1 MMQLALRREIAEHLG
16 CETVSN
22 LAGNGTFGFEQYG
35 ERMSSRD
42 GCDWL
47 VSLID
52 RARTT
57 RPSRKSTH
65 REGLDAPRGGSCRA
79 GP

>member
-52 RARTT
+52 RA
-57 RPSRKSTH
+57 
-65 REGLDAPRGGSCRA
+65 
-79 GP
+79 